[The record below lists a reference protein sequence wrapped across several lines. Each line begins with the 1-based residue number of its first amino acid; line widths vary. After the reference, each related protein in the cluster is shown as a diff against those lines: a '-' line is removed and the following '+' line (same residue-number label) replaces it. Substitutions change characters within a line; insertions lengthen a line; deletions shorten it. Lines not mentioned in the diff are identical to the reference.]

1 MMRYVSSTSNGNL
14 NFYLLCTAV
23 LLSFYDTVST
33 VMSTKA
39 VGYSYEGNVIIR
51 EIIHRVGVL
60 GFSGV
65 KFSVT
70 FLALLLAYYII
81 RHKADLGWENVKMFY
96 GIYAGTAVSSFFVAT
111 SNLSVVYAGSSFYFL
126 DLNSLHIGLLL
137 LFTAPMAGF
146 LLDIKS
152 SQKEPGI

>member
-1 MMRYVSSTSNGNL
+1 MRFVSSTSTGSL

-33 VMSTKA
+33 VLSARA
-39 VGYSYEGNVIIR
+39 VDYSYEGNIIIR
-51 EIIHRVGVL
+51 EIIHRTGVL
-60 GFSGV
+60 GFAGV

-70 FLALLLAYYII
+70 LLALLLAYYII
-81 RHKADLGWENVKMFY
+81 QHKVDLGWENVKMFY

-137 LFTAPMAGF
+137 LFIAPMAGF

-152 SQKEPGI
+152 SQKDSCT

>member
-1 MMRYVSSTSNGNL
+1 MMRYVSSTSTGSL
-14 NFYLLCTAV
+14 NFYLFCTAV

-33 VMSTKA
+33 VLSTRA

-51 EIIHRVGVL
+51 EVIHRTGVL
-60 GFSGV
+60 GFAGV

-70 FLALLLAYYII
+70 FLALFVAYYII
-81 RHKADLGWENVKMFY
+81 RHKDDLGWENVNMFS
-96 GIYAGTAVSSFFVAT
+96 GIYAGTAVSSVFVAT

-137 LFTAPMAGF
+137 LFTAPVAGF

-152 SQKEPGI
+152 SQKESGT